1 MKQEIFDISSIKD
14 RSEIFCNI
22 GKVLT
27 SSLNPGEVFKRVMK
41 IIGDFF
47 SPRNWSLLLMEENTG
62 RLKFEIVMGVDGK
75 KMKDVFIEKGEGI
88 VGWVCLNGEPVVVE
102 DAQNDPRFSPR
113 VDQILGFTTRSVVCV
128 PLLNGNNRVVGA
140 IELINK
146 IVPPSAKSIA
156 GGDAEGVIPTVE
168 TFTKADMRILSSI
181 GAFTGIAAE
190 NAFLHQKVRELA
202 MVDCLTGINNRYYFH
217 EILLRETEKVKR
229 YGHTICML
237 MIDIDEFKDI
247 NDNFGHLTGDQ
258 VLIELAEILK
268 KSVRESDLV
277 ARFGG
282 DEFVVLIPFAG
293 ENEGWKLANRIHNL
307 VIDWNKKN
315 IHPGLELKISI
326 GVHAAGPENV
336 DDILSKADQQLY
348 LCKTFRKNPDELT
361 SEEQMRR
368 YLWYNVIAPEE

>member
-1 MKQEIFDISSIKD
+1 MFDISDIKD
-14 RSEIFCNI
+14 RSEIFCII

-62 RLKFEIVMGVDGK
+62 RLKFEIVMGVDGE
-75 KMKDVFIEKGEGI
+75 KMKEVFIEKGEGI

-128 PLLNGNNRVVGA
+128 PLLNGNNHVVGA

-146 IVPPSAKSIA
+146 IVPPSAKSIS
-156 GGDAEGVIPTVE
+156 GGKAEKVIPTLE
-168 TFTKADMRILSSI
+168 TFTKTDMRILSSI

-202 MVDCLTGINNRYYFH
+202 MMDCLTGISNRYYFH
-217 EILLRETEKVKR
+217 EILLRETDKVKR

-247 NDNFGHLTGDQ
+247 NDNFGHLVGDQ
-258 VLIELAEILK
+258 VLIEFAEILK

-282 DEFVVLIPFAG
+282 DEFVILMPFAG

-307 VIDWNKKN
+307 VIEWNKN
-315 IHPGLELKISI
+315 SILPGLELKVSI

-336 DDILSKADQQLY
+336 DDILSKTDQQLY
-348 LCKTFRKNPDELT
+348 LCKSFRKNPDDLT
-361 SEEQMRR
+361 SEEEMRR
-368 YLWYNVIAPEE
+368 YLWYNVIAPE